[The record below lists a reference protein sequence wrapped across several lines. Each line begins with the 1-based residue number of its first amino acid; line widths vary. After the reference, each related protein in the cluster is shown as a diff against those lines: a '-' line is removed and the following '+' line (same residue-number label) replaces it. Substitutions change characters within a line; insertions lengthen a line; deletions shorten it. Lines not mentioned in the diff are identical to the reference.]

1 MVGSDAGSW
10 RRIDADGVSTHY
22 AVAGQGRPVLFLHG
36 WGLGH
41 RTYSRPL
48 AALTRRGCRV
58 FAPSLPGFGGT
69 QSLPSDRRSLAGYGQ
84 WAASFLDAVG
94 VDEPVI
100 VIGHSFGG
108 GVGVTYAHQNPET
121 VAYLVLVNS
130 VGGSRPQYAAGRPGY
145 LGGRPLWSWIIQF
158 GRELLPPDKGVR
170 LVADVW
176 SDLAA
181 NLCRNPRDLVE
192 VGRLAA
198 GAELLGELEDLRDKG
213 VPVLALRG
221 HSDGVVP
228 LAAFEAMC
236 TAIGA
241 PGQIVTGNHSFLLAD
256 PAALEEVMANLL
268 SVGGPT
274 LVVPGLGL
282 HDPPGPV
289 APAPAPAPWGALP

>member
-1 MVGSDAGSW
+1 MGGSDDGGSW
-10 RRIDADGVSTHY
+10 RRVDAGGVSTHY
-22 AVAGQGRPVLFLHG
+22 AVAGQGRPALFLHG

-48 AALTRRGCRV
+48 AALTQRGCRV

-69 QSLPSDRRSLAGYGQ
+69 RPLPAGRRTLAGYGR

-94 VDEPVI
+94 VHEPVI

-108 GVGVTYAHQNPET
+108 GVGVTYAHQSPEA
-121 VAYLVLVNS
+121 VRYLVLVNS
-130 VGGSRPQYAAGRPGY
+130 VGGGRTQHAAGRPGY
-145 LGGRPLWSWIIQF
+145 LGGRPVWSWAIQL

-170 LVADVW
+170 LVVDMW

-181 NLCRNPRDLVE
+181 NLRRNPCGLVE

-198 GAELLGELEDLRDKG
+198 GADLLKELEDLREKG

-221 HSDGVVP
+221 HSDRVVP
-228 LAAFEAMC
+228 LSAFEAMC

-256 PAALEEVMANLL
+256 PGAFDEVMANLL
-268 SVGGPT
+268 SVGGPAAAARCSFGGT
-274 LVVPGLGL
+274 Q
-282 HDPPGPV
+282 
-289 APAPAPAPWGALP
+289 

>member
-1 MVGSDAGSW
+1 M
-10 RRIDADGVSTHY
+10 
-22 AVAGQGRPVLFLHG
+22 LFLHG

-69 QSLPSDRRSLAGYGQ
+69 RPLSADRRSLAGYGQ

-94 VDEPVI
+94 VEEPVI

-108 GVGVTYAHQNPET
+108 GVGVTFAHQNPEA

-130 VGGSRPQYAAGRPGY
+130 VGGGRTRYAAGRPGY
-145 LGGRPLWSWIIQF
+145 LGGRPLWSWVIQF
-158 GRELLPPDKGVR
+158 GRELLPPDKGAR

-181 NLCRNPRDLVE
+181 NLCRNPRDLLE

-198 GAELLGELEDLRDKG
+198 GADLLGELEDLREKG
-213 VPVLALRG
+213 VSVLALRG

-236 TAIGA
+236 TAIGS

-256 PAALEEVMANLL
+256 PGALDEVMANLL
-268 SVGGPT
+268 SVGSPT
-274 LVVPGLGL
+274 GVVPALGL
-282 HDPPGPV
+282 DDTPGP
-289 APAPAPAPWGALP
+289 AIPASCGAVP